1 MTLSRE
7 EESDLRQWS
16 NRLIQALQILDLEVD
31 HEKIIEVAEQS
42 ARSVGPHAGAVSAFI
57 VGYAAGTV
65 STHGRKGS
73 HEAAAAAAEKVLQ
86 LTAGGEEGGPDDRGW
101 TKTAQ

>member
-7 EESDLRQWS
+7 EASDLRQWS
-16 NRLIQALQILDLEVD
+16 SRLIQALQILDLEVD

-65 STHGRKGS
+65 STHGRKDS
-73 HEAAAAAAEKVLQ
+73 HEAAATAAEKVLQ
-86 LTAGGEEGGPDDRGW
+86 LTASGESGGPDEHGW
-101 TKTAQ
+101 SKTGQ